1 MAARKGVAM
10 KTTNKPG
17 KLISRRTYAKRVADI
32 QKKHEWLLQ
41 GRPLE
46 ARPGW
51 LNILDATF
59 TTMKIILTPEDIE
72 KAHLE
77 FLHCSVSSRLQLFLD
92 PIKVSDKRSELIRH
106 LAQKATGMSE
116 ETCAKCG
123 EVVKERLFRSDTV
136 CEEHSLFSGDFI
148 EDYRR
153 HQKQKMLD
161 EQPNS
166 ASDEVDADTDDPI
179 NGMDSE
185 DAGDGATMH
194 RLYDVEYVRDL
205 KKTIKT
211 RSSDHDAKQRLA
223 AIYDDLIKRGGTR
236 PYCRLP
242 EITEIDAL
250 ANKFPNFQETVSTFK
265 NAVALAK
272 MGNGVLEIPPLLLV
286 GPPGIGKTELANEF
300 AGMFETD
307 YLEVRMETEQSG
319 STITGSSEFWSNTQ
333 TGQLFNTLTTG
344 KTANPIVLLDEL
356 DKACIGDQKYSPI
369 GGLYSLLERE
379 TAKRFEDQSI
389 RGLKIDASA
398 VIWVITANDISNIP
412 DPIISR
418 VVVQHV
424 RPPTRDESKRIAR
437 IIYSSIRTTRSWG
450 GCFKEELGAAVV
462 EKLSR
467 MGPRQMKVRLLDAFG
482 KAALQSRDFI
492 SPDDISDVEGQEERR
507 IGFV

>member
-1 MAARKGVAM
+1 MAAWKGVAM

-41 GRPLE
+41 GKPLE

-51 LNILDATF
+51 LNILDTTF
-59 TTMKIILTPEDIE
+59 TTMRNILSPEDIE

-92 PIKVSDKRSELIRH
+92 PIEVSDKRDELIRH
-106 LAQKATGMSE
+106 LAHKATSLSE

-123 EVVKERLFRSDTV
+123 DVVKEKMFRSDTV
-136 CEEHSLFSGDFI
+136 CEEHRGFSGDFI
-148 EDYRR
+148 EDYRQ

-161 EQPNS
+161 DQPKS
-166 ASDEVDADTDDPI
+166 TSHEEDVEIDDPI
-179 NGMDSE
+179 YREDSE
-185 DAGDGATMH
+185 DAGDDATMH

-205 KKTIKT
+205 KKSIKT
-211 RSSDHDAKQRLA
+211 RSADADAVFRLA
-223 AIYDDLIKRGGTR
+223 SIFDDLIKRGGTR

-242 EITEIDAL
+242 EITELDAL
-250 ANKFPNFQETVSTFK
+250 AARFPNFPETISTFK

-272 MGNGVLEIPPLLLV
+272 MGNGVIEISPMLLV
-286 GPPGIGKTELANEF
+286 GPPGIGKTELANEI
-300 AGMFETD
+300 ARMFETD
-307 YLEVRMETEQSG
+307 YLEVRMETEQNA

-356 DKACIGDQKYSPI
+356 DKACSGDQKYSPI

-398 VIWVITANDISNIP
+398 VIWVITANDLSNIP
-412 DPIISR
+412 EPIISR

-424 RPPTRDESKRIAR
+424 RPPTKVESKRIAMS
-437 IIYSSIRTTRSWG
+437 IYSSIRMSRSWG
-450 GCFKEELGAAVV
+450 GCFSEELGTEVV
-462 EKLSR
+462 EKLSW
-467 MGPRQMKVRLLDAFG
+467 MGPRQMKVRLMGAFG
-482 KAALQSRDFI
+482 KAALESRNFI
-492 SPDDISDVEGQEERR
+492 SPDDISDNEGHEERR